1 MQVFGKTMKSFRKH
15 RDIKLVTTKIRR
27 NCLMSEANYFATKF
41 FSENLQAIEMKKK
54 HRYFSQVYQD
64 WNQVKY

>member
-15 RDIKLVTTKIRR
+15 RDIKLVTTKIRS

-41 FSENLQAIEMKKK
+41 FSENLQAIEMKKNTDTFLRSIK
-54 HRYFSQVYQD
+54 IGI
-64 WNQVKY
+64 K